1 VLERVASPVSN
12 VQMGV
17 TPSGGVSGMGAGTCF
32 RSGWS
37 MAGRGDLCHSKSDS
51 GLLTCDHA
59 DEAATRESVAANAC
73 VANVR
78 FFNMT
83 DRAYLVIKMATVMV
97 SPAAAVQAVAK
108 LPTVAAVVLDLTTF
122 FIIPPLPAAPLA
134 SAETWLDTGDRP
146 LM

>member
-1 VLERVASPVSN
+1 
-12 VQMGV
+12 
-17 TPSGGVSGMGAGTCF
+17 
-32 RSGWS
+32 

-73 VANVR
+73 VAKER

-83 DRAYLVIKMATVMV
+83 DRAYLVIKMATEMV
-97 SPAAAVQAVAK
+97 LPAAAVQAVAK
-108 LPTVAAVVLDLTTF
+108 LLTVSGARLVLTT
-122 FIIPPLPAAPLA
+122 LVSAAPAPTTALFC
-134 SAETWLDTGDRP
+134 AEMWLDIGARP